1 MKGSPPDPGSG
12 RNDQF
17 SWEKFDPEL
26 YVENNY
32 AVLRADDSRIIHDG
46 SEWFNQSAMQRFSRG
61 QGRFRHGVDVGA
73 GPNLYPALMMLGVCR
88 KVTLFEFSS
97 ANVAFLKRQV
107 RELDDSWEPFWRV
120 ISPFVGN
127 YDFEW
132 VKRAMR
138 ERVEVVQGNI
148 FGDLPKGEF
157 DIGTMYFV
165 AESLTAVPREV
176 RHVFR
181 NFLRSLAPESPF
193 AMATMEGSEGYYVGD
208 QWFPAAPLGAG
219 DVDSMLDLL
228 AAWQNVVH
236 VAPEGPS
243 VHRDR
248 EGNPVDDHG
257 GFVAVTGV
265 SY

>member
-1 MKGSPPDPGSG
+1 MEGNPPDPGSG
-12 RNDQF
+12 RNDEF
-17 SWEKFDPEL
+17 AWDNFDPKK
-26 YVENNY
+26 YHENNY
-32 AVLRADDSRIIHDG
+32 ATVRADDSRIIRDG
-46 SEWFNQSAMQRFSRG
+46 SEWFNQSAMRRFSRG

-73 GPNLYPALMMLGVCR
+73 GPNLYPALMMLGVCQ

-97 ANVAFLKRQV
+97 ANVEFLKQQV
-107 RELDDSWEPFWRV
+107 EELDDSWEPFWRV
-120 ISPFVGN
+120 ISPFVGKR
-127 YDFEW
+127 DFEW
-132 VKRAMR
+132 ARCNMR

-157 DIGTMYFV
+157 DLGTMYFV

-176 RHVFR
+176 RHGVR
-181 NFLRSLAPESPF
+181 NFLRALESDSPF
-193 AMATMEGSEGYYVGD
+193 AMATMEGSRGYYVGE

-228 AAWQNVVH
+228 AAWQDVVQ

-257 GFVAVTGV
+257 GFIAVTGV